1 MAGILDYLN
10 PFQAGGYDPNQQTN
24 TTGTNLPNVFM
35 TPDLYKAGLLTDQNV
50 QNQLQQQATKTG
62 GILSAVDFITRPR
75 TMGAGGVLPYL
86 GEAYKTGFGGAQNV
100 YNQGLNQLL
109 RTTAF
114 GQKDSPFAKF
124 DRSKYTTESIAK
136 FEQTGK
142 ASDLEPIQESS
153 FKETPSW
160 LGKAEFESFDR
171 IGGARGLVEDT
182 TKYINKFAQG
192 QVPVGVFESPY
203 TATKAALGVNDEDV
217 TAYKDFARFKKQLV
231 NESLRL
237 NKGVQTEG
245 DAQRAAAEFESA
257 RSEADHIAAMTR
269 LRQINQ
275 RAIQNELEKVKLGR
289 ESAGVSMKGL
299 PALPQ
304 YDAFKLP
311 DSPKALEIANRFS
324 WEALSDKD
332 YPAIQIPSN
341 EKIADEIVD
350 RLPEGAYFVGPDGK
364 TYQKPYR

>member
-35 TPDLYKAGLLTDQNV
+35 TPDLYKAGLLSDQNV

-75 TMGAGGVLPYL
+75 TMNAGGVLPYL

-114 GQKDSPFAKF
+114 GQKDSPFAKL
-124 DRSKYTTESIAK
+124 DRSKYTTESVAK
-136 FEQTGK
+136 FEKTK
-142 ASDLEPIQESS
+142 NYSDLDPIQESA

-182 TKYINKFAQG
+182 SKYINKFASG
-192 QVPVGVFESPY
+192 QIPVGVIESPY

-217 TAYKDFARFKKQLV
+217 VAYKDFARFKKQLV

-269 LRQINQ
+269 LRQVNQ
-275 RAIQNELEKVKLGR
+275 RAIANELEKVRLGR
-289 ESAGVSMKGL
+289 EGAGVSMKGM
-299 PALPQ
+299 PEMPQ
-304 YDAFKLP
+304 YNAYQLP
-311 DSPKALEIANRFS
+311 NSPKALEIANRFS

>member
-35 TPDLYKAGLLTDQNV
+35 TPDLYKAGLLSDQNV

-114 GQKDSPFAKF
+114 GQKDSPFAKL
-124 DRSKYTTESIAK
+124 DRSKYTTESVAK
-136 FEQTGK
+136 FEKTQNY
-142 ASDLEPIQESS
+142 SDLDPIEESS

-269 LRQINQ
+269 LRQVNQ
-275 RAIQNELEKVKLGR
+275 RAISNELEKVRLGR
-289 ESAGVSMKGL
+289 EGAGVSMKGM
-299 PALPQ
+299 PEMPQ
-304 YDAFKLP
+304 YNAYQLP
-311 DSPKALEIANRFS
+311 NSPKALEIANRFS